1 LTFIAIP
8 IRTKYWRPGDD
19 FKRIIIESI
28 SDLCEDEDIVVVS
41 EKALSVA
48 LGQIVDESH
57 VEAGFAGIVLAKFW
71 MRIVWGYI
79 LGRMCHLNRRTVW
92 RLRHYPERDGAAHKQ
107 MTVQQVGV
115 GQSLLYYSEGGIDLS
130 NLPYALAA
138 LPLLSPEL
146 ECERLLNA
154 ITDSTKKRL
163 SVMIVDTDKTYTHGR
178 AYLTPRPTAIKG
190 IKSLGIVALI
200 IGRALRWNARATPLA
215 ICGRT
220 ISVEEALTVAETADK
235 ARGHGA
241 GRTVWDMARRF
252 RVSLN
257 EVTWE
262 MIEQV
267 PHRPI
272 VLIRK
277 MD

>member
-1 LTFIAIP
+1 LKFVAIP

-19 FKRIIIESI
+19 FMRIIVQSVAG
-28 SDLCEDEDIVVVS
+28 LCEDEDIVVVS

-57 VEAGFAGIVLAKFW
+57 LETSFTAVVLTKFW
-71 MRIVWGYI
+71 MRIVWGYV
-79 LGRMCHLNRRTVW
+79 LGRICHLNRRTVW
-92 RLRHYPERDGAAHKQ
+92 RLRYYPLPDGAAHKQ
-107 MTVQQVGV
+107 LTIRQVGLR
-115 GQSLLYYSEGGIDLS
+115 QSLLYYSEGGIDLS
-130 NLPYALAA
+130 NLPYSFAA
-138 LPLLSPEL
+138 LPLANPEL

-154 ITDSTKKRL
+154 ITNSTKKRL
-163 SVMIVDTDKTYTHGR
+163 SVMIVDTDKTYTHGKM
-178 AYLTPRPTAIKG
+178 YLTPRPAAIKG
-190 IKSLGIVALI
+190 IKSLGVVALI
-200 IGRALRWNARATPLA
+200 VGRALRWNARATPLA
-215 ICGRT
+215 VCGRGL
-220 ISVEEALTVAETADK
+220 SVEEALTVADAADK

-252 RVSLN
+252 GVGLR

-277 MD
+277 TD